1 MIRIECTFDML
12 TKEWAML
19 RSAILVGVTVAKTVA
34 LLLAFAKL
42 HNYCIEED
50 RHVTPDLLC
59 VRGQ

>member
-1 MIRIECTFDML
+1 
-12 TKEWAML
+12 ML